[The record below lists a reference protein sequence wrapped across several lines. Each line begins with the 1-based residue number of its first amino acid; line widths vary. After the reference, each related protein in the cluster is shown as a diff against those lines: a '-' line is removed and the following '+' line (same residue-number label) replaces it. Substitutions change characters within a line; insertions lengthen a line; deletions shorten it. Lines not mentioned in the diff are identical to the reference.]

1 MAKARVLL
9 LGNSPQINEIQ
20 FDRIA
25 DDVITLGLN
34 RIWLK
39 YIPKYFF
46 FHDLIISNELS
57 RHPETLAKLI
67 QNSTIFSSQ
76 WIRKN
81 KNNLIPNWTQV
92 YPMPPARQFP
102 DSASLSIQILSKNIL
117 KSKNITFYTAGIPLL
132 WQEPSHFWKEI
143 NYSASA
149 AGDKQWYDTRFPR
162 MVQNF
167 RVLKNLGYDI
177 VSVTPNSALN
187 KIFRYESID
196 NLYKRKL

>member
-67 QNSTIFSSQ
+67 QNSTIFPASGSEKTK
-76 WIRKN
+76 ITSFLTGRK
-81 KNNLIPNWTQV
+81 
-92 YPMPPARQFP
+92 
-102 DSASLSIQILSKNIL
+102 SIQCHLPHS
-117 KSKNITFYTAGIPLL
+117 
-132 WQEPSHFWKEI
+132 
-143 NYSASA
+143 
-149 AGDKQWYDTRFPR
+149 FPIQR
-162 MVQNF
+162 HSLFKYFQ
-167 RVLKNLGYDI
+167 
-177 VSVTPNSALN
+177 
-187 KIFRYESID
+187 KIS
-196 NLYKRKL
+196 